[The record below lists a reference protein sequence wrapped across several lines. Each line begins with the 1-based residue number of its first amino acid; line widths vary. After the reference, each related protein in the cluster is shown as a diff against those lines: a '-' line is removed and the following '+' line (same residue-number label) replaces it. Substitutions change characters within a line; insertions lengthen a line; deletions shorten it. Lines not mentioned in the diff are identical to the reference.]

1 MTDRDSEKRMQSK
14 DIQETHP
21 NPHSEQEVSEMPLQ
35 TGHRDSAMENVAQ
48 NPSTTENRMNPP
60 VTGAVEDPSS
70 DSMFNNAD
78 PQTSELLKKNTS
90 KDRSPAKPKVNRR
103 RKTA

>member
-1 MTDRDSEKRMQSK
+1 MTDQGSEKRMQSK
-14 DIQETHP
+14 EIRETHP
-21 NPHSEQEVSEMPLQ
+21 HGEQEATDLSVQSNHESS
-35 TGHRDSAMENVAQ
+35 TAENVAQ
-48 NPSTTENRMNPP
+48 NPSTTENRTNPS
-60 VTGAVEDPSS
+60 VTGAVEDPST

-90 KDRSPAKPKVNRR
+90 KDRSPAKPKGNRR

>member
-1 MTDRDSEKRMQSK
+1 MTDQRSGKRMRSK

-21 NPHSEQEVSEMPLQ
+21 NPHDEQSDQESS
-35 TGHRDSAMENVAQ
+35 TAENVVQ
-48 NPSTTENRMNPP
+48 NPSTTENRTNPS
-60 VTGAVEDPSS
+60 VTGAVEDPST

-90 KDRSPAKPKVNRR
+90 KDRSPAKPKDNRR